1 LALLLPSPL
10 PPPFAVANCQFPI
23 ANCQPFTN
31 CQVLRR
37 KTTMYD
43 EDLLVELIAE
53 SELTHGEIAQR
64 VGVSRRT
71 VWLIANGRSRPDLQQ
86 QIADTVEGYRQA
98 AIRLAAR
105 HMRVLLEKQIQV
117 ALADNGETSRKA
129 REFLLKNFMNVL
141 DEAPARAV
149 EKRRTRLAEK
159 KQVQAD
165 LNYELDLA
173 LKKQSQ
179 EMSDQQFHADWD
191 DDDDYDDEYID
202 DAEYPADNDEAPT
215 PRRPAVENT
224 QPDPP
229 DHPDHQETAGQ
240 HPDHRTEP
248 NSTASAK
255 NTDPKDEE
263 PIRIEDPFAQSRRI
277 MAQASQAA
285 LAGYD

>member
-1 LALLLPSPL
+1 
-10 PPPFAVANCQFPI
+10 
-23 ANCQPFTN
+23 
-31 CQVLRR
+31 
-37 KTTMYD
+37 MYD
-43 EDLLVELIAE
+43 EDLLVELVAD

-98 AIRLAAR
+98 AIRLAAK

-141 DEAPARAV
+141 SDEPARSV

-165 LNYELDLA
+165 LKYERELAIKKHAEEMTNEQFLD
-173 LKKQSQ
+173 
-179 EMSDQQFHADWD
+179 DWGD
-191 DDDDYDDEYID
+191 DDDDQY
-202 DAEYPADNDEAPT
+202 AADNNAAPLT
-215 PRRPAVENT
+215 GNPAGPTIDPPAVNQTKPAADKSPPAPAAPAAETT
-224 QPDPP
+224 QTEPP
-229 DHPDHQETAGQ
+229 EPAAQ
-240 HPDHRTEP
+240 HSDRRTEP
-248 NSTASAK
+248 DPAPDQQKTERETA
-255 NTDPKDEE
+255 DPVQ
-263 PIRIEDPFAQSRRI
+263 PEDVFAQSRRI